1 MKAFRVTLPAFAT
14 PSALGQSAAAR
25 VLMASLLLA
34 GLWLCI
40 GWAVAIP

>member
-1 MKAFRVTLPAFAT
+1 MKAFRVTLPAFAAR
-14 PSALGQSAAAR
+14 SALGQSAAAR